1 MGSCV
6 GKASHDNRFEVWN
19 INDEHVQVH
28 KGVMKV
34 TASDLIY
41 TDSHTTDEWKWPL
54 KYLRRYG
61 CESKIFTFE
70 VCHKCTTGEGHFA
83 FTSEEADE
91 LFKSVACNIENLA
104 REQSPFATDLDEHP
118 LYYFPSKREQAAVSS
133 PPPTTTVPNPAEK
146 IDHTHIQL

>member
-6 GKASHDNRFEVWN
+6 GKAPYENRFEVWN
-19 INDEHVQVH
+19 INNEHVQVP

-61 CESKIFTFE
+61 YETKIFTFE
-70 VCHKCTTGEGHFA
+70 VGHECTTGEGRFA
-83 FTSEEADE
+83 FTCTEATK
-91 LFKSVACNIENLA
+91 LFNTVACNIENLQPA
-104 REQSPFATDLDEHP
+104 REQSPFAVKQP
-118 LYYFPSKREQAAVSS
+118 YFPCKREQDGPAAVSS
-133 PPPTTTVPNPAEK
+133 HPPANPAEK
-146 IDHTHIQL
+146 LDYTQ